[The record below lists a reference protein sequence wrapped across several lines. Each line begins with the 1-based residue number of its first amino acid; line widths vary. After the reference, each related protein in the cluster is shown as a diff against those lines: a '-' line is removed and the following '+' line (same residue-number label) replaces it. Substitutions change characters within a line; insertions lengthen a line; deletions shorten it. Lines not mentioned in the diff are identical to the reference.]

1 MYTPATGDRLL
12 SRTKIAELLGIDP
25 TTVDQILTPSATTPA
40 GRRYYLVSSVREQ
53 LAVHSRADVPA
64 PFEDAAE
71 IVGQS

>member
-1 MYTPATGDRLL
+1 MYSSDDRLL

-25 TTVDQILTPSATTPA
+25 TTVDQILTPSATTQS

-53 LAVHSRADVPA
+53 LAVHSRAEVPA